1 MLTIALTGRMPHA
14 ALETETTGH
23 LDVLRDADVDARV
36 IQDEIKQKLGEE
48 LLFGALEHGGH
59 VDVDEKD
66 DALTF
71 VFTAK
76 TDEKGDATSEKKA
89 AVEPSMA

>member
-36 IQDEIKQKLGEE
+36 IQDEIRC
-48 LLFGALEHGGH
+48 AIRISEH
-59 VDVDEKD
+59 DI
-66 DALTF
+66 T
-71 VFTAK
+71 TA
-76 TDEKGDATSEKKA
+76 AS
-89 AVEPSMA
+89 SCR